1 MAAVSLLVRQGVA
14 RGVDVAVVQLVDRR
28 RDPPGDAQEWT
39 FQRDVEAVLYGNG
52 YAQTTGAVYRLL
64 QRSGVVRE
72 SLARKKACVQQGIVT
87 QDEFDCL
94 RDHLGDV
101 RSFTLI
107 PLVALRTALS
117 TFGCDERSD
126 ALVAALGIER
136 PADWP
141 EVQPEEEGEEEEG
154 EEEEGEEEE
163 GGGGDEG
170 EGGNG
175 GEGGDEDEEGDDS
188 QGDGDPV
195 DDVGGSDVVSI
206 AGTEVVDEPEVVGGD
221 DDAEE
226 PSQALHSAKRQHV
239 NLEPI
244 AVTPTLEA
252 ELAAFDAY
260 RAALINQSRDGG
272 ASATATRNQD
282 RSHILRFFSWL
293 VDQKMLK
300 RDATLTLFGNKYI
313 GTAVERYVKDIV
325 HQHARTWAYAARLL
339 SSFVAAARFVVT
351 QRGGQDP
358 NGSIAKL
365 TALHG
370 QSTQQA
376 RIESKFS
383 LAEKSAGFLDWEA
396 IQRVRVAAETALRAA
411 KTDAAKFKGV
421 RDVTVLRLLADQPP
435 DRVGVTRTL
444 QLGATLKRKDDGSFE
459 LDLSQPG
466 LHKTA
471 ATFGATRTAITATI
485 TPWLDRYIELAG
497 IQDGGFLFHAP
508 GDPLNVVSPSTWTE
522 RVKAI
527 FARHGDVA
535 LCPKDARSSFI
546 TFLRSGDHDDEAV
559 KAAAIAMRHSSK
571 TQASAAYDKGACDRR
586 VSAAM
591 KVAADYSAKFT
602 AGASSSTDNQ

>member
-39 FQRDVEAVLYGNG
+39 FQRDVEVVLYGNG

-64 QRSGVVRE
+64 QRSGVVRD
-72 SLARKKACVQQGIVT
+72 SLALKKACVQQGTIT
-87 QDEFDCL
+87 QDEFDWL
-94 RDHLGDV
+94 RGHLGDV

-117 TFGCDERSD
+117 VFGCDERSE
-126 ALVAALGIER
+126 ALVAALGMDR
-136 PADWP
+136 PTDWP
-141 EVQPEEEGEEEEG
+141 EVEEEEEG
-154 EEEEGEEEE
+154 EEEEEEEE
-163 GGGGDEG
+163 E
-170 EGGNG
+170 
-175 GEGGDEDEEGDDS
+175 EGGDEDEGGDDS
-188 QGDGDPV
+188 PGDGDPV
-195 DDVGGSDVVSI
+195 DDVGGSDGVSI
-206 AGTEVVDEPEVVGGD
+206 AGTEVVDEPEVVGDD
-221 DDAEE
+221 DDAEQ
-226 PSQALHSAKRQHV
+226 PSPAFHSAKRQHV
-239 NLEPI
+239 DLEPI
-244 AVTPTLEA
+244 AVTPALEA
-252 ELAAFDAY
+252 ELAALDAY

-272 ASATATRNQD
+272 ASTTATRNQD
-282 RSHILRFFSWL
+282 RSHILRFFAWL

-300 RDATLTLFGNKYI
+300 RDATLTLFCNKYI

-339 SSFVAAARFVVT
+339 SSFVAAARFVVA

-365 TALHG
+365 TALHS

-383 LAEKSAGFLDWEA
+383 LAEKPAGFLDWDA
-396 IQRVRVAAETALRAA
+396 VQRVRAAAETALRAA
-411 KTDAAKFKGV
+411 KTDAAKLKGV

-444 QLGATLKRKDDGSFE
+444 QLGSTLKRKDDGSYE

-466 LHKTA
+466 AHKTA
-471 ATFGATRTAITATI
+471 AIFGATRTTINTSI
-485 TPWLDRYIELAG
+485 TPWLDRYIKLAG

-508 GDPLNVVSPSTWTE
+508 GDPQAAASPSTWTE

-535 LCPKDARSSFI
+535 FCPKDARSSFI
-546 TFLRSGDHDDEAV
+546 TFLRSGAHDDEAV

-571 TQASAAYDKGACDRR
+571 TAASAAYDKGASDRR

-591 KVAADYSAKFT
+591 KVAAEYSAKFM
-602 AGASSSTDNQ
+602 AGASSSTNDQ

>member
-1 MAAVSLLVRQGVA
+1 MAAASLLVRQGVA
-14 RGVDVAVVQLVDRR
+14 RGVDVAVVQLVDKRQY
-28 RDPPGDAQEWT
+28 PSGEAKEWA

-64 QRSGVVRE
+64 QRSGVVRD
-72 SLARKKACVQQGIVT
+72 SLALKKACVQQGTIT
-87 QDEFDCL
+87 QDEFDWL
-94 RDHLGDV
+94 RGHLGDV

-117 TFGCDERSD
+117 VFGCDERSE
-126 ALVAALGIER
+126 ALVAALGVER

-141 EVQPEEEGEEEEG
+141 EVQPEEEGEEEE
-154 EEEEGEEEE
+154 EEEE
-163 GGGGDEG
+163 
-170 EGGNG
+170 
-175 GEGGDEDEEGDDS
+175 EGGDEDEGGDDS
-188 QGDGDPV
+188 PGDGDPV
-195 DDVGGSDVVSI
+195 DDVGGSDGVSI
-206 AGTEVVDEPEVVGGD
+206 ADTEVVDEPEVVGDD
-221 DDAEE
+221 DDAEQ
-226 PSQALHSAKRQHV
+226 PSPAFHSAKRQHV
-239 NLEPI
+239 DLEPI
-244 AVTPTLEA
+244 AVTPALEA
-252 ELAAFDAY
+252 ELAALDAY

-282 RSHILRFFSWL
+282 RSHILRFFAWL

-300 RDATLTLFGNKYI
+300 RDATLTLFGHKYI
-313 GTAVERYVKDIV
+313 GTAVERYVKDLV
-325 HQHARTWAYAARLL
+325 HQNGRTWAYAARLL
-339 SSFVAAARFVVT
+339 SSFVAVARFVVA
-351 QRGGQDP
+351 QRGGQDA

-365 TALHG
+365 MALHG

-383 LAEKSAGFLDWEA
+383 LAEKPTGFLDWDA
-396 IQRVRVAAETALRAA
+396 VQRVRAAAETALLDA
-411 KTDAAKFKGV
+411 KTDAAKLKGV

-444 QLGATLKRKDDGSFE
+444 QLGRTLKRKDDGSYE

-466 LHKTA
+466 AHKTA
-471 ATFGATRTAITATI
+471 AIFGATRTTINASITQ
-485 TPWLDRYIELAG
+485 WLDRYIKLAG

-508 GDPLNVVSPSTWTE
+508 GNPQAAASPSTWTE

-535 LCPKDARSSFI
+535 FCPKDTRSSFI

-571 TQASAAYDKGACDRR
+571 TAASAAYDKGASDRR

-591 KVAADYSAKFT
+591 KVAADHSAKFT
-602 AGASSSTDNQ
+602 AGASSSTDSQ

>member
-1 MAAVSLLVRQGVA
+1 MAAASLLVRQGVA
-14 RGVDVAVVQLVDRR
+14 RGVDVAVVQLVDKRQY
-28 RDPPGDAQEWT
+28 PSGEAKEWA

-64 QRSGVVRE
+64 QRSGVVRD
-72 SLARKKACVQQGIVT
+72 SLALKKACVQQGTIT
-87 QDEFDCL
+87 QDEFDWL
-94 RDHLGDV
+94 RGHLGDV

-117 TFGCDERSD
+117 VFGCDERSE
-126 ALVAALGIER
+126 ALVAALGVER

-141 EVQPEEEGEEEEG
+141 EVQPEEEGEEEE
-154 EEEEGEEEE
+154 EEEE
-163 GGGGDEG
+163 
-170 EGGNG
+170 
-175 GEGGDEDEEGDDS
+175 EGGDEDEGGDDS
-188 QGDGDPV
+188 PGDGDPV
-195 DDVGGSDVVSI
+195 DDVGGSDGVSI
-206 AGTEVVDEPEVVGGD
+206 ADTEVVDEPEVVGDD
-221 DDAEE
+221 DDAEQ
-226 PSQALHSAKRQHV
+226 PSPAFHSAKRQHV
-239 NLEPI
+239 DLEPI
-244 AVTPTLEA
+244 AVTPALEA
-252 ELAAFDAY
+252 ELAALDAY

-282 RSHILRFFSWL
+282 RSHILRFFAWL

-300 RDATLTLFGNKYI
+300 RDATLTLFCNKYI

-339 SSFVAAARFVVT
+339 SSFVATARFVVA

-376 RIESKFS
+376 RVESKFS
-383 LAEKSAGFLDWEA
+383 LAEKPAGFLDWDA
-396 IQRVRVAAETALRAA
+396 VQRVRATAETALLAA
-411 KTDAAKFKGV
+411 KTDAAKLKGV

-444 QLGATLKRKDDGSFE
+444 QLGRTLKRKDDGSYE

-466 LHKTA
+466 AHKTA
-471 ATFGATRTAITATI
+471 AIFGATRTTI
-485 TPWLDRYIELAG
+485 NASIAPWLDRYIKLAG

-508 GDPLNVVSPSTWTE
+508 GDPQAAASPSTWTE

-535 LCPKDARSSFI
+535 SFGQNARSSFI
-546 TFLRSGDHDDEAV
+546 TFLRM
-559 KAAAIAMRHSSK
+559 AMA
-571 TQASAAYDKGACDRR
+571 ASAAYDKGACDRR

-591 KVAADYSAKFT
+591 KVAADYSALSSQLEHRPRPT
-602 AGASSSTDNQ
+602 ISRHNRAASCLLVEKACRAQRRSLLSD

>member
-1 MAAVSLLVRQGVA
+1 MAAASLLVRQAAA

-28 RDPPGDAQEWT
+28 QDPPGDAQEWT

-72 SLARKKACVQQGIVT
+72 SLALKKACVQQGTVT
-87 QDEFDCL
+87 QDEFDLL
-94 RDHLGDV
+94 RGHLGDV

-117 TFGCDERSD
+117 VFGCDERSD

-141 EVQPEEEGEEEEG
+141 EVHPEEEGEEEE
-154 EEEEGEEEE
+154 EEQEEEE
-163 GGGGDEG
+163 GGGGNED

-175 GEGGDEDEEGDDS
+175 GEGGDEDEGGDDS
-188 QGDGDPV
+188 QGGGDPV
-195 DDVGGSDVVSI
+195 DDVGGSDGVSI
-206 AGTEVVDEPEVVGGD
+206 ADTEVVDEPEVVGHD

-226 PSQALHSAKRQHV
+226 PSPAIHSAKRQHV
-239 NLEPI
+239 DLEPI

-252 ELAAFDAY
+252 ELTAFDAY

-272 ASATATRNQD
+272 ASATATRNTN
-282 RSHILRFFSWL
+282 RVHILRFFAWL

-339 SSFVAAARFVVT
+339 SSFVAAARFVVA

-365 TALHG
+365 TALHS

-383 LAEKSAGFLDWEA
+383 LAEKPAGFLDWDA
-396 IQRVRVAAETALRAA
+396 VQRVRAAAETALRAA
-411 KTDAAKFKGV
+411 KTDAAKLKGV

-444 QLGATLKRKDDGSFE
+444 QLGSTLKRKDDCSYE

-466 LHKTA
+466 AHKTA
-471 ATFGATRTAITATI
+471 AVFGATRTTINASI
-485 TPWLDRYIELAG
+485 TPWLDRYIKLAG

-508 GDPLNVVSPSTWTE
+508 GDPQAAASPSTWTE

-535 LCPKDARSSFI
+535 FCPKDARSSFI

-571 TQASAAYDKGACDRR
+571 TAASAAYDKGASDRR

>member
-1 MAAVSLLVRQGVA
+1 MAAASLLMRQGVA

-28 RDPPGDAQEWT
+28 QEDPPGDAQEWT

-64 QRSGVVRE
+64 QRSGVVRD
-72 SLARKKACVQQGIVT
+72 SLALKKACVQHGIVT

-94 RDHLGDV
+94 RGHMGDV

-117 TFGCDERSD
+117 VFGCDERSE
-126 ALVAALGIER
+126 ALVTALGMDR

-141 EVQPEEEGEEEEG
+141 EVEEEEG
-154 EEEEGEEEE
+154 EENDDDDDEEGN
-163 GGGGDEG
+163 DED

-175 GEGGDEDEEGDDS
+175 GAGGDEDEGGDDS
-188 QGDGDPV
+188 QGGGDPV
-195 DDVGGSDVVSI
+195 DDVGGSDGVSI
-206 AGTEVVDEPEVVGGD
+206 ADTEVADEPEVVGD
-221 DDAEE
+221 DDDDEQ
-226 PSQALHSAKRQHV
+226 PSPALHSAKRQHV
-239 NLEPI
+239 DLEPI
-244 AVTPTLEA
+244 AVTPTLET

-260 RAALINQSRDGG
+260 RAALINQSREGG
-272 ASATATRNQD
+272 ASATATRNTN
-282 RSHILRFFSWL
+282 RVHILRFFAWL

-300 RDATLTLFGNKYI
+300 RDATLTLFGSKYI

-325 HQHARTWAYAARLL
+325 HQHARTWAYAARFL
-339 SSFVAAARFVVT
+339 SSFVAAARFVVA

-365 TALHG
+365 MALHG

-383 LAEKSAGFLDWEA
+383 LAEKPAGFLEWDA
-396 IQRVRVAAETALRAA
+396 VQRVRVAAETALLAA
-411 KTDAAKFKGV
+411 KNDAAKLKGV

-444 QLGATLKRKDDGSFE
+444 QLGSTLKRKDDGSYE

-466 LHKTA
+466 AHKTA
-471 ATFGATRTAITATI
+471 AIFGATRTTINTSI

-508 GDPLNVVSPSTWTE
+508 GDPQAAASPSTWTE

-571 TQASAAYDKGACDRR
+571 TAASAAYDKGASDRR

-591 KVAADYSAKFT
+591 KVAAEYSAKFT
-602 AGASSSTDNQ
+602 AGASSSTDNE

>member
-28 RDPPGDAQEWT
+28 QHPSGEAKQWA

-64 QRSGVVRE
+64 QRSGVVRD
-72 SLARKKACVQQGIVT
+72 SLALKKASVQQETVT
-87 QDEFDCL
+87 QDEFDWL
-94 RDHLGDV
+94 RGHLGDV

-107 PLVALRTALS
+107 HLVALRTALS
-117 TFGCDERSD
+117 VFGCDEKSE
-126 ALVAALGIER
+126 ALVAALGMER

-141 EVQPEEEGEEEEG
+141 EVQPEEEEDEEEEEEEEEDEEEG
-154 EEEEGEEEE
+154 E
-163 GGGGDEG
+163 
-170 EGGNG
+170 G
-175 GEGGDEDEEGDDS
+175 GEDGEEGDDS
-188 QGDGDPV
+188 QGDADPV
-195 DDVGGSDVVSI
+195 DDVSDGVSI
-206 AGTEVVDEPEVVGGD
+206 ANTEVADEPEVVGDDDD

-226 PSQALHSAKRQHV
+226 PSPALHSAKRQHID
-239 NLEPI
+239 LEPI

-252 ELAAFDAY
+252 ELATFDAH
-260 RAALINQSRDGG
+260 RAALINQSREGG
-272 ASATATRNQD
+272 ASATATREQD
-282 RSHILRFFSWL
+282 RSHILRFFAWL

-300 RDATLTLFGNKYI
+300 RDAALTLFAHKYI
-313 GTAVERYVKDIV
+313 GTAVERYVNDLV
-325 HQHARTWAYAARLL
+325 HKHRRTWAYATRLL
-339 SSFVAAARFVVT
+339 SSFVAAVRFVVA
-351 QRGGQDP
+351 QRGGQDA
-358 NGSIAKL
+358 NGSVAKL
-365 TALHG
+365 TALHS

-383 LAEKSAGFLDWEA
+383 LAEKPASFLDWDA
-396 IQRVRVAAETALRAA
+396 VQRVRATAETALLAA
-411 KTDAAKFKGV
+411 KTDAAKLKGV

-444 QLGATLKRKDDGSFE
+444 QLGSTLKRKGDGSYE

-466 LHKTA
+466 AHKTA
-471 ATFGATRTAITATI
+471 AIFGATRTTINASI
-485 TPWLDRYIELAG
+485 TPWLDRYIKLAG

-508 GDPLNVVSPSTWTE
+508 GDPQAAASPSTWTE

-535 LCPKDARSSFI
+535 FCPKDARSSFI

-571 TQASAAYDKGACDRR
+571 TAASAAYDKGASDRR

-591 KVAADYSAKFT
+591 KVAAEYSAKFM
-602 AGASSSTDNQ
+602 AGASSSTNDQ